1 MQRLRLRALLA
12 ERSIGLGER
21 HDGGKPAAKI
31 VLQAAGGFSGGGA
44 KSDLGRRNAQANQ
57 AAYQSE
63 DGRGL
68 AGARTARDDAE
79 VAAKHGGDSSA
90 LLGAGCGRGRFR
102 NIVKRA

>member
-12 ERSIGLGER
+12 QRSIGLGKR
-21 HDGGKPAAKI
+21 HDGGKAAAKI
-31 VLQAAGGFSGGGA
+31 VLQAARSLSSRGA
-44 KSDLGRRNAQANQ
+44 KSDLGRRNAQANE
-57 AAYQSE
+57 AAYQRE

-79 VAAKHGGDSSA
+79 VAAKHGGDRSA